1 MALALRMKSF
11 FLPNIARARW
21 FSVSHLRAEQA
32 LLLLS
37 RSMEYICV
45 ITAQVIADQS
55 IRQNLKLPTVAAE
68 SYNELLLA
76 AQLNLNAVR
85 RRHLCRDDRPSAHIY
100 HRSPIAR
107 QHHDGCT
114 VVSSWPVQSAGAPS
128 PPDRSANSE
137 YES

>member
-11 FLPNIARARW
+11 FLSNIARARW
-21 FSVSHLRAEQA
+21 CSLSHLRAEQA

-37 RSMEYICV
+37 RSMEYICG
-45 ITAQVIADQS
+45 ITAKVIADQS

-68 SYNELLLA
+68 SYNELLLV

-85 RRHLCRDDRPSAHIY
+85 RRHLCRDDRPSTYLY

-107 QHHDGCT
+107 QHHDGRT
-114 VVSSWPVQSAGAPS
+114 ATSSWPVQSAGAPS
-128 PPDRSANSE
+128 PPARSANSE
-137 YES
+137 SET